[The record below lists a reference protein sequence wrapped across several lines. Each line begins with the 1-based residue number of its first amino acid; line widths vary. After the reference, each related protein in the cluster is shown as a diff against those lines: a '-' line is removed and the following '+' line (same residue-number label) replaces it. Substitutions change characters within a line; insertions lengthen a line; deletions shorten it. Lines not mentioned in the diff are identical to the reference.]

1 MQESSYPPQ
10 YTTLDLHDRYHHLNH
25 LHSGSMNRN
34 HLITMIDHNNNNQ
47 QIESLRQHQNKA
59 GSNMLTYRQTSPLS
73 QYAGKVTAIHH
84 SGKANG
90 HSNQMLTPSHHQH
103 ANMKVEKPN
112 QVFWEKRLQGIKKA
126 DANSLFN
133 LSQAMKKYGPNYDD
147 LAIIQGMTALLY
159 HNKAPVIG
167 QINHLD
173 LLQADPHIWRDSK
186 QPLCPKIVISEGD
199 IKGQEDRVI
208 RTRKKL
214 ADILAQCN

>member
-1 MQESSYPPQ
+1 
-10 YTTLDLHDRYHHLNH
+10 
-25 LHSGSMNRN
+25 MNRN
-34 HLITMIDHNNNNQ
+34 RSSTTIDYNKNSNQ
-47 QIESLRQHQNKA
+47 QIGSLYQHQNKT
-59 GSNMLTYRQTSPLS
+59 GSNMLTHRQTSPLA

-84 SGKANG
+84 AQKPTGG
-90 HSNQMLTPSHHQH
+90 YNQMPTPSHLQYASMHD
-103 ANMKVEKPN
+103 EKPN
-112 QVFWEKRLQGIKKA
+112 QVFWEKRLQGIKKT

-147 LAIIQGMTALLY
+147 LSIIQGMTALLY

-173 LLQADPHIWRDSK
+173 LLQADPQVWRDPK
-186 QPLCPKIVISEGD
+186 QPLCPKIIISQSD
-199 IKGQEDRVI
+199 INGQEDRVK